1 MLQAVGAAKFLS
13 EKKTSALSYK
23 IAELLGASQAEDMI
37 GTVTESD
44 TKSGNEH
51 VYYNIDAVTS
61 ALLEKKKLSFRR
73 VPERH
78 SECKCHIIGY
88 EAAKQVS

>member
-13 EKKTSALSYK
+13 EKKTSALSHK

-61 ALLEKKKLSFRR
+61 ALLEKKNCRSATSIPIFTAAGRT
-73 VPERH
+73 ERT
-78 SECKCHIIGY
+78 ERGT
-88 EAAKQVS
+88 